1 MEKYLE
7 VWLLHSWAIQA
18 MWWNDVKDWYAL
30 WDITIPDA

>member
-18 MWWNDVKDWYAL
+18 MWWDDVKDWYAL
-30 WDITIPDA
+30 CGITIPEA